1 MRYSGW
7 LMAAGLMAVAVL
19 GLVGC
24 DLTHAPE
31 GHGPQWV
38 DRPMSD
44 LVDKMGKPDR
54 VVRLPPPSLSTV
66 LLYTGGAAPG
76 FAVCERNY
84 YVRGSTVVGYAEHGT
99 DPKCNRVGGHRDE

>member
-1 MRYSGW
+1 MSQLRI
-7 LMAAGLMAVAVL
+7 LLAAAALLLAAGCNAWR
-19 GLVGC
+19 GE
-24 DLTHAPE
+24 PE
-31 GHGPQWV
+31 GHGPQWI

-44 LVDKMGKPDR
+44 LVDKMGKPDQA
-54 VVRLPPPSLSTV
+54 VRLPPPSLSTV

-84 YVRGSTVVGYAEHGT
+84 YVRGGTVVGYSEHGT